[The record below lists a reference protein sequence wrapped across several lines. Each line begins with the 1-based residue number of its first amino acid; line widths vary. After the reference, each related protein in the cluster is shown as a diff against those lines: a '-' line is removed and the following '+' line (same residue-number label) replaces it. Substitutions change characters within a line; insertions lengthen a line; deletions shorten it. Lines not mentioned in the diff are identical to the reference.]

1 MISLHRSFPGRLTR
15 HGTVTPVTQH
25 SCLSKHHVARKHA
38 LLTPPRPHAHPLTTA
53 YNLMRRAVSGIARPS
68 MISNTSAHAGAGRVA
83 GDLERE
89 LDELTKAWTG
99 SSKFVQDRPLGFG
112 TASVDPAGPSTPGRV
127 PRTPTPEQTGS
138 GTVESPISVASS
150 SSTSPDF
157 QTAVGSDSP
166 DLPRPRGVPVYS
178 PLARTAYMPPRETL
192 KVDKPVHP
200 FFVQYLRSKS
210 APLPPPTQR
219 PRLVAHFSSTTEGS
233 GATAPASTRSQSQST
248 SYSAF
253 TGRLPDAELAELADD
268 LERMMVQDT
277 PARPVRPLGKTH
289 QVGQSRSAP
298 LPRGESQKAKPA
310 QGKSSKGKWKSRDTG
325 SRSIEDSWLSDRFS
339 TSTMSEEPQQQQQQQ
354 QPDDV
359 DVDVDV
365 DVDGDEPL
373 ETVEVGA
380 LPIFHYRTYRSALG
394 RPPRTVSTSHPQEAD
409 DLVGCLRGRVIGF
422 DLEWPAKQQKVWTR
436 DAQTEQWSVR
446 WQQGKTAVV
455 QLCDDR
461 VVIVIHL
468 KSMKRR
474 LAAALHASKLIRR
487 TPAERSGHLGRQ
499 IQAQSRRR
507 RYW

>member
-15 HGTVTPVTQH
+15 HGTVTVTPVTQP

-38 LLTPPRPHAHPLTTA
+38 LLTPPRPHAHPPATV
-53 YNLMRRAVSGIARPS
+53 YNPMRRAVSGIARPS
-68 MISNTSAHAGAGRVA
+68 MISKPGANADVGRVV
-83 GDLERE
+83 GDLERQ

-99 SSKFVQDRPLGFG
+99 PSKFVQDRPLGFG
-112 TASVDPAGPSTPGRV
+112 TGSVDPAGPSTPGRV
-127 PRTPTPEQTGS
+127 PRAPTPEQTGS

-166 DLPRPRGVPVYS
+166 DLPRPRGIPVYS

-192 KVDKPVHP
+192 KIDKPVHP

-219 PRLVAHFSSTTEGS
+219 PRLVAHYSSTTEGS

-268 LERMMVQDT
+268 LERMMVQDM

-289 QVGQSRSAP
+289 QVGQNRSAP
-298 LPRGESQKAKPA
+298 LPRGESQKAKPV
-310 QGKSSKGKWKSRDTG
+310 QGKSYKGKWKSRDTG
-325 SRSIEDSWLSDRFS
+325 SRSTGAGWLSDRFG
-339 TSTMSEEPQQQQQQQ
+339 TSTMSEEPQQQQQQQQ

-359 DVDVDV
+359 DVDVD
-365 DVDGDEPL
+365 EPL
-373 ETVEVGA
+373 ETVAVGA

-455 QLCDDR
+455 QLCDGR

-468 KSMKRR
+468 KSMKRGR
-474 LAAALHASKLIRR
+474 AAGL
-487 TPAERSGHLGRQ
+487 
-499 IQAQSRRR
+499 
-507 RYW
+507 